1 LEHTKDFYSR
11 SSSDKF
17 LHKNL
22 NKEGF
27 FVVANV
33 TVKWK
38 KKKKKKK
45 KTEKIVY
52 VMMMMIL

>member
-27 FVVANV
+27 FVANV

-38 KKKKKKK
+38 KRKKKR
-45 KTEKIVY
+45 EKIVY
-52 VMMMMIL
+52 VMMMIL

>member
-1 LEHTKDFYSR
+1 LEHTKDFYGR
-11 SSSDKF
+11 SSSEKF

-27 FVVANV
+27 FVANE

-38 KKKKKKK
+38 KKKKKR
-45 KTEKIVY
+45 EKIVY
-52 VMMMMIL
+52 VMMMIL